1 MTSGY
6 EEVDHIADL
15 ALRVW
20 GNDFEALLREA
31 ARGMYALM
39 EIAPNLEM
47 QISSTFHVPQ
57 GPAETLLVDFLS
69 ELLYLTEENGV
80 IFTEFD
86 ISNED
91 VNLQVRAKGYP
102 ISAIKRGIKAV
113 TYHNLNVEITENSV
127 EATITFDV

>member
-39 EIAPNLEM
+39 EIVPNLEM
-47 QISSTFHVPQ
+47 QISSTFPVPQ
-57 GPAETLLVDFLS
+57 GPAETMLVDFLS

-91 VNLQVRAKGYP
+91 VNLQVRAKGHP

-113 TYHNLNVEITENSV
+113 TYHNLNVEIAENSV